1 MTHGDLTPLSESP
14 RVDPFFIEV
23 GLMSAQSKMGLLA
36 IVLIVAGC
44 QKPASRNAETAP
56 PVNVTTAQTVP
67 DQWLGRWDGPEG
79 TFLNLSKDG
88 ATYTVVIQDLDG
100 PRSFE
105 GVDDHGRVRFVR
117 DGKTEYLVA
126 GDGEASGMKWLA
138 DKKDCLLTRR
148 GEGWC
153 RT

>member
-1 MTHGDLTPLSESP
+1 MTAH
-14 RVDPFFIEV
+14 
-23 GLMSAQSKMGLLA
+23 SAIGLLA
-36 IVLIVAGC
+36 IVLITAGC
-44 QKPASRNAETAP
+44 QTHGGRNAQANAATAP
-56 PVNVTTAQTVP
+56 VVP

-79 TFLNLSKDG
+79 TFLNLSRNG
-88 ATYTVVIQDLDG
+88 ATYTVVIRDIDG
-100 PRSFE
+100 PRVFD

-138 DKKDCLLTRR
+138 DKKNCLLTRP

-153 RT
+153 RE